1 MIQES
6 KRSESAVSPVI
17 GILLMIVVT
26 VIIAAVVSGFAGSLV
41 QSQQKVPQA
50 QISGTFSVHDGF
62 TIKHNGGD
70 AIPTKDMVITVR
82 NSRLFGPDVEQRTI
96 QVVNGTIISNSAD
109 TKSWMYTNG
118 TLGVVSLSAGE
129 TAQVNST
136 NCFCD
141 ILQPIVMPSDYRS
154 SISSDGLTYSGG
166 KTVFWGLCFKNP
178 ANIGKTFIMDVSD
191 KATGKLISTANVPIT
206 T

>member
-1 MIQES
+1 MI
-6 KRSESAVSPVI
+6 KRFEKSESAVSPVI

-26 VIIAAVVSGFAGSLV
+26 VIIAAVVSGFAGNLV

-70 AIPTKDMVITVR
+70 SIPTRDMIITVR
-82 NSRLFGPDVEQRTI
+82 NSRLFGPDVEQRSI
-96 QVVNGTIISNSAD
+96 QAVNGTIIANSDD
-109 TKSWMYTNG
+109 TKQWLFTNG
-118 TLGVVSLSAGE
+118 TVGITSFNAGE

-141 ILQPIVMPSDYRS
+141 ILQPIVQPSDYRS
-154 SISSDGLTYSGG
+154 SISSDGLTYSGT